1 MKNHNTLDYFIYF
14 LLFLI
19 PLGFIFS
26 IVVLEIIFFLYLIT
40 FIFIGKKKIFFLD
53 KIDKNFKTIFLI
65 LTIYLIINSIINIK
79 NDSHILKSFFYFRYY
94 ILILLFIFLNEIFNF
109 KYFKFIKLFTF
120 ILFIL
125 SIDVIFQSI
134 FSFNIIGYEISSDYT
149 FSRISGFFSDEYI
162 LGSFLFNFSW
172 LIFIFFFKN
181 NNKSQNIIVFAI
193 ITAAIV
199 LTGERSATFKYIFF
213 LTLIFIFF
221 REMRLFLMKSSLLS
235 FLIFMLTIFIQM
247 NYSYEAYYKNSKK
260 IIIEQNSIIT
270 ITNIFDRYY
279 FIPIINDSKFLKVKN
294 YNNESKKNKIIDLKK
309 EIINNFENENLVKD
323 IAKKSS
329 FNFLSDHLGLF
340 KNALLIFKHNPVF
353 GTGIKT
359 YRKVCYD
366 KKYEF
371 IDNQCSTHPHNYYVE
386 ILSELGIIG
395 LILFL
400 IFIFLIIKTKFIEEN
415 KKYKTLMIIFIMCFL
430 FPFQTTGSFFNNYVS
445 ITFYLIL
452 SSYFY
457 LSRNKV

>member
-1 MKNHNTLDYFIYF
+1 MKNHNTIDYFIYF

-26 IVVLEIIFFLYLIT
+26 IVALEIIFFLYLIT
-40 FIFIGKKKIFFLD
+40 FIFIGKKNFFFWD

-79 NDSHILKSFFYFRYY
+79 NDPYILKSFFYFRYY
-94 ILILLFIFLNEIFNF
+94 ILILFFIFLNEIFNF

-120 ILFIL
+120 VLFIL

-134 FSFNIIGYEISSDYT
+134 FSFNILGYKISADYT

-199 LTGERSATFKYIFF
+199 LTGERSATFKYILF

-221 REMRLFLMKSSLLS
+221 CEMRLFLIKSSLLS
-235 FLIFMLTIFIQM
+235 FLIFMLTIFTQF
-247 NYSYEAYYKNSKK
+247 NYSYETYYKNSKK
-260 IIIEQNSIIT
+260 IILDQNSIIT

-279 FIPIINDSKFLKVKN
+279 FIPIINDLKFLKVKN
-294 YNNESKKNKIIDLKK
+294 YNNESEKNKIIDLKK
-309 EIINNFENENLVKD
+309 EIINNFENKNSVKD
-323 IAKKSS
+323 IAKKPSYY
-329 FNFLSDHLGLF
+329 FLSDHLGLF

-359 YRKVCYD
+359 FRNVCYG

-371 IDNQCSTHPHNYYVE
+371 TDDKCSTHPHNYYIE

-400 IFIFLIIKTKFIEEN
+400 ILIFSIIKIKFIEEN
-415 KKYKTLMIIFIMCFL
+415 KKYKTLMIIFILCFL
-430 FPFQTTGSFFNNYVS
+430 FPFQTTGSFFNNYTS
-445 ITFYLIL
+445 IIFYLIL
-452 SSYFY
+452 SGYFY
-457 LSRNKV
+457 LSRNRV